1 MPALDIR
8 KYPDPVLRRSSAAVE
23 VKELNDSLRNL
34 IDNMLETMYIFKGV
48 GLAAPQVG
56 MLTQVVTIDIGQ
68 GPISLINPQV
78 TETEGE
84 ETGEEG
90 CLSIPGVYLEIKRG
104 RKVAVRAIDIKGKE
118 INLEAEGLLARVIQH
133 EVDHLKGVL
142 ILDRIPS
149 IQREMITKKLKKSW
163 KKKGGRLM

>member
-1 MPALDIR
+1 MSPLEIR

-23 VKELNDSLRNL
+23 VEEFSDSLRNL

-56 MLTQVVTIDIGQ
+56 MLIQVATVDIGQ

-78 TETEGE
+78 IETEG
-84 ETGEEG
+84 GDIAEEG
-90 CLSIPGVYLEIKRG
+90 CLSIPDVYLEIKRG
-104 RKVAVRAIDIKGKE
+104 KKIAVTAINLKGKE
-118 INLEAEGLLARVIQH
+118 IALEAEGLLARVIQH
-133 EVDHLKGVL
+133 EIDHLKGVL

-149 IQREMITKKLKKSW
+149 LERQMIISKLKKSW
-163 KKKGGRLM
+163 KKKGGELM

>member
-1 MPALDIR
+1 MSSLEIR

-23 VKELNDSLRNL
+23 VEELNDSLRNL

-56 MLTQVVTIDIGQ
+56 VLTQVVTIDIGQ

-78 TETEGE
+78 IETEG
-84 ETGEEG
+84 GDIAEEG
-90 CLSIPGVYLEIKRG
+90 CLSIPDVYLEIKRG
-104 RKVAVRAIDIKGKE
+104 KKIAVTGINLKGKE
-118 INLEAEGLLARVIQH
+118 IALEAEGLLARVIQH
-133 EVDHLKGVL
+133 EIDHLKGVL

-149 IQREMITKKLKKSW
+149 LEREMIISKLKKSW